1 VDPDP
6 VEPLALPGAEEPLV
20 GPPPLPR
27 PSLVTTG
34 WGLFSS
40 AVGAAGA
47 EEQAVRTRPVSPTA
61 AAMRGCNM
69 AVKYATEGLVSCS
82 GTW

>member
-6 VEPLALPGAEEPLV
+6 VEPLVLPGAEEPLV
-20 GPPPLPR
+20 GPPPLPP
-27 PSLVTTG
+27 PSLVAMG
-34 WGLFSS
+34 WGLTSS
-40 AVGAAGA
+40 AAGAAGA

-69 AVKYATEGLVSCS
+69 AVKYATGGPGSCT